1 MPWFETPS
9 TNQGRWGIHWTMA
22 DRNPDLITDE
32 QTGRRQIASHFYP
45 LIGPYASS
53 DPFVI
58 EYQILLMKMAGIDGV
73 LFDFYGT
80 SAHADYPLILHN
92 VQVMIGKLS
101 TAGLGFA
108 FVYED
113 QSVRHALDAGVIPD
127 ALRQASADMRWMG
140 SHFKTDGYI
149 RLSAQGGLSDS
160 GKPLL
165 MVFGPQY
172 FQQPDA
178 WATLIGSLP
187 ENPALLPLW
196 YESSDVGTTAGGE
209 FSWIYQDSKSYLGH
223 LGDFYA
229 TDFTGRIRMAVAF
242 PGFQDFYAEG
252 GWGANLFRIDHRAGV
267 TFEETLA
274 LAMKTEGPIQ
284 LATWND
290 YGEGTMIEPTVEFG
304 FQHLETLQDELGV
317 DATPQDL
324 RLAERLYRL
333 RISSRNDAS
342 LQADLDRI
350 YDLIVTLRWSEAE
363 RQLTLLE

>member
-22 DRNPDLITDE
+22 NRDPELVTDP

-53 DPFVI
+53 DPDVI

-80 SAHADYPLILHN
+80 SDHADYPMILRN
-92 VQVMIGKLS
+92 VRAMVDRLPS
-101 TAGLGFA
+101 AGLSFA

-113 QSVRHALDAGVIPD
+113 QSVKHAFDTGAITDVMQ
-127 ALRQASADMRWMG
+127 QAKADMRWMG
-140 SHFKTDGYI
+140 GYFQSEGYI
-149 RLSAQGGLSDS
+149 RLSGQGDLSSD

-172 FQQPDA
+172 FQTQES
-178 WATLIGSLP
+178 WVTLTNALP
-187 ENPALLPLW
+187 QSPGLFTLW
-196 YESSDVGTTAGGE
+196 YESAETGSVAKGE
-209 FSWIYQDSKSYLGH
+209 FAWIYQDQKSYLGH
-223 LGDFYA
+223 LNDFYSR
-229 TDFTGRIRMAVAF
+229 DFSGRIPMAVAF
-242 PGFQDFYAEG
+242 PGFQDYYSEG
-252 GWGANLFRIDHRAGV
+252 GWGANLFRIDHRAGS
-267 TFEETLA
+267 TFAETLA
-274 LAMKTEGPIQ
+274 LAMNAEGPIQ

-304 FQHLETLQDELGV
+304 YRFLEAVQVELGV
-317 DATPQDL
+317 EATPQDL

-333 RISSRNDAS
+333 RVSSKGDA
-342 LQADLDRI
+342 AIHTALDQV
-350 YDLIVTLRWSEAE
+350 YGLIVTLQWSEAD
-363 RQLTLLE
+363 RRLSVLE